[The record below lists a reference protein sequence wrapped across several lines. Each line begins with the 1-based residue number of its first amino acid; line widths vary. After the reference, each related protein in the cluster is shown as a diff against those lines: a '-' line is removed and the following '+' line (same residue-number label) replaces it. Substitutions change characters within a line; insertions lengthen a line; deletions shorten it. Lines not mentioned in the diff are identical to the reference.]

1 MTKEQALEKLRGYE
15 LKSFALNHARGMV
28 SVDGSTHAPKG
39 SAEIRPITMG
49 EIGKLSYE
57 LATCPETIEM
67 LETLNSFKDDLPPLK
82 AREVSE
88 LSKNLEKTKKVPK
101 DLFIENRKILA
112 QSGTVWR
119 EAKAKNDFAM
129 FEPYLQQVFDYKKKI
144 YSCYNSGKTA
154 YDACLE
160 ECEKG
165 WNTNVADNFF
175 SQIKAGLIP
184 LIKAIKEQKAP
195 VDNAPIKKYHSL
207 DSQRK
212 LSHFLTKQIC
222 IDENF
227 SAIAETEHPY
237 TSGFSKKDARINTH
251 FHEYD
256 IMSGVCSVLHE
267 GGHALYN
274 LHSAD
279 ELMFTCLAGGAS
291 SSMHESQSRFFE
303 NMVGRSKEFLTILLA
318 KFKEMY
324 PEDFTNVNS
333 EDFYKM
339 VNLSSPSLIRLDAD
353 ELTYC
358 IHIVIRYEL
367 EKLMMSGDIKAKDLP
382 QEWNRLYKEY
392 LGLDVPTDRQG
403 VLQDSHW
410 SDGLI
415 GYFPAYAIGSAY
427 GPQFVRE
434 MNKDFDFSSAIA
446 DGNIIKVNNW
456 LEEKIW
462 KYGKTLDSDVI
473 YRNAAGGELDPKC
486 YIDYLS
492 KKFKYIY
499 NI

>member
-1 MTKEQALEKLRGYE
+1 MTKEQALEKLKSYE

-28 SVDGSTHAPKG
+28 SLDGSTHAPKG
-39 SAEIRPITMG
+39 SSQIRPITMG
-49 EIGKLSYE
+49 EISKLSYE
-57 LATCPETIEM
+57 LSTCPETMEM
-67 LETLNSFKDDLPPLK
+67 LETLISYKDELSPLK

-88 LSKNLEKTKKVPK
+88 LYKNFEKTKKVPK
-101 DLFIENRKILA
+101 DIFIENKKVLA
-112 QSGTVWR
+112 QASAVWR
-119 EAKAKNDFAM
+119 EAKTKNDFAM
-129 FEPYLQQVFDYKKKI
+129 FKPYLQQVFDYKKKI
-144 YSCYNSGKTA
+144 YSYYDNGKTPF
-154 YDACLE
+154 DACLDD
-160 ECEKG
+160 CEKG
-165 WNTNVADNFF
+165 WNIEVADNFF
-175 SQIKAGLIP
+175 SQIKEGLIP
-184 LIKAIKEQKAP
+184 LIKTVANSKAP
-195 VDNAPIKKYHSL
+195 VDNSPIKEFYSL

-222 IDENF
+222 IDDNF
-227 SAIAETEHPY
+227 CVIAETEHPFA
-237 TSGFSKKDARINTH
+237 SGSSKKDTRINTH

-274 LHSAD
+274 LHPAD
-279 ELMFTCLAGGAS
+279 ELMFTCLSGGAS
-291 SSMHESQSRFFE
+291 ASMHESQSRFYE
-303 NMVGRSKEFLTILLA
+303 NMVGRSKEFLTILLK
-318 KFKEMY
+318 KFKEIY
-324 PEDFTNVNS
+324 PDNFKNVNE

-367 EKLMMSGDIKAKDLP
+367 EKMMMQGDITAEELP
-382 QEWNRLYKEY
+382 HEWNRLYKEY
-392 LGLDVPTDRQG
+392 LGIDVPTDRQG

-434 MNKDFDFSSAIA
+434 MNKEFDFSAAIKE
-446 DGNIIKVNNW
+446 GNIIKINNW
-456 LEEKIW
+456 LENKIW
-462 KYGKTLDSDVI
+462 KYGKTVDSDVL

-486 YIDYLS
+486 YIDYLT
-492 KKFKYIY
+492 KKFTYIY
-499 NI
+499 NL